1 MQVFTQGGEAGG
13 GWGGG
18 VGDGGGGAV
27 GGMWTQAGP
36 GCNSCLQL
44 LSDDTTEV
52 RKGPHLMKITLKGEP
67 NQGRK

>member
-1 MQVFTQGGEAGG
+1 MGGVE
-13 GWGGG
+13 GWGG
-18 VGDGGGGAV
+18 VGGGGGRGAGRGV
-27 GGMWTQAGP
+27 MWTQAGP

-44 LSDDTTEV
+44 LNDDTTEV